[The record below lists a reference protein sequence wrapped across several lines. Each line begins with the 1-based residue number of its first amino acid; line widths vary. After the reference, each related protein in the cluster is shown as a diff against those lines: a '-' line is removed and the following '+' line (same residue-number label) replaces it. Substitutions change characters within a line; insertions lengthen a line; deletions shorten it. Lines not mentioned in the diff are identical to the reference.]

1 MKLKDAL
8 DYVLEEKDRECV
20 FKLNGKI
27 VTIFSDY
34 LPTTECLFVYLE
46 QEGEYFKVLLDL

>member
-8 DYVLEEKDRECV
+8 DYVLQEKDRECV

-27 VTIFSDY
+27 ATIFSDY
-34 LPTTECLFVYLE
+34 LPTTKCLFVYIILCN
-46 QEGEYFKVLLDL
+46 LLIISI